1 MTRRIATICGLA
13 ALWSFGAACGASTDQ
28 ADNCDYRQAGV
39 SVPAIQ
45 VSSAEVGHPWRATY
59 GYCLL
64 GGKRF
69 VLHQDWALSY
79 LDAKSVGDFPGG
91 NGVGLGTDF
100 LLRWHPDWRP
110 SLIPYLDM
118 GVGLQF
124 AAGHAFPAD
133 GSRWMFT
140 LHAGPGWLIPLRRER
155 QAIVG
160 LRYLHISNA
169 GFAARNS
176 GYDVVHL
183 VIGMRW
189 GKDPR

>member
-1 MTRRIATICGLA
+1 M
-13 ALWSFGAACGASTDQ
+13 DHV
-28 ADNCDYRQAGV
+28 YRVESVLGDGEAVAGR
-39 SVPAIQ
+39 
-45 VSSAEVGHPWRATY
+45 E
-59 GYCLL
+59 
-64 GGKRF
+64 
-69 VLHQDWALSY
+69 Y
-79 LDAKSVGDFPGG
+79 LEPEREFVGDFPGG